1 MKVDADDGRIY
12 LPKETRDRMGT
23 KFELIDRGDKIVL
36 IPIPKEPLETLQ
48 EEWSE
53 VEKTVEELKEGA
65 MEEAVK
71 QAGR

>member
-1 MKVDADDGRIY
+1 
-12 LPKETRDRMGT
+12 MGT